1 MVVPGLGG
9 QIGSR
14 LASGAGS
21 LLGLEYEGLAP
32 EDQEFEVAK
41 RLVQMAGAAVQ
52 NAAQNPAAA
61 DPQAAAK
68 SALIAAAKDH
78 VPGLLQPSPPA
89 AGRRPRSGRW
99 YRRGGRIVLVG
110 V

>member
-1 MVVPGLGG
+1 
-9 QIGSR
+9 

-21 LLGLEYEGLAP
+21 LLGLEFEGVAP

-41 RLVQMAGAAVQ
+41 GLVQMAGTAIQ
-52 NAAQNPAAA
+52 NAAQSPAVA

-68 SALIAAAKDH
+68 SAVIAAAKAH
-78 VPGLLQPSPPA
+78 VPGLLQPQATPGTRP
-89 AGRRPRSGRW
+89 GRRPRSGKW